1 MRNEFEELVMK
12 FSPTLKRIAY
22 KLNGHFTYFN
32 DDDLVQ
38 EALTHLWVS
47 FKGGTLYGK
56 TDSYILQGCYFH
68 LKNYIRKMMDKV
80 KFASIDAPSG
90 EEDGATLGELL
101 YSKGEPLQDKIDL
114 ALLLESAR
122 SKELGKN
129 ELKVL
134 ELSLDGLT
142 VREIGKRIGMSHV
155 MIVKIRKKIMKKCAE
170 LKNNLIDGYHN

>member
-1 MRNEFEELVMK
+1 MNREFEELAMK

-38 EALTHLWVS
+38 EALIHLWIS
-47 FKGGTLYGK
+47 FKRGALSEK

-68 LKNYIRKMMDKV
+68 LKNYIRKMTDKV

-90 EEDGATLGELL
+90 EEEGTPLGELL
-101 YSKGEPLQDKIDL
+101 YSKDESLEDKIDF

-122 SKELGKN
+122 SKELRNN

-134 ELSLDGLT
+134 KLSLDGLT
-142 VREIGKRIGMSHV
+142 VREIGKRMGISHV
-155 MIVKIRKKIMKKCAE
+155 MIVKIRKKIMEKCAE